1 MTKARRAIKLR
12 HNKENTKGIE
22 DKLQR
27 VKKLISPHISY
38 SKIKYRNEV
47 YSIGDCVTI
56 KDEIE
61 GSFLIGKLVK
71 IIQANGFKKCPYW
84 PTVQVQWYSILIKVL

>member
-12 HNKENTKGIE
+12 HNKENTKGNE

-27 VKKLISPHISY
+27 IKKLISPTISY
-38 SKIKYRNEV
+38 DKIKYRNEV
-47 YSIGDCVTI
+47 YSIGDCVII

-61 GSFLIGKLVK
+61 ESFLIGKIVK
-71 IIQANGFKKCPYW
+71 IIQTNGFKKIPYW
-84 PTVQVQWYSILIKVL
+84 PTIQVQWYSILI